1 MMHDHQVLIPAAFVS
16 RPNRFVAKAA
26 IGDTVVTCHMPNPG
40 RMWELL
46 YEGTRLYLRKAKD
59 PARKTPYDVV
69 GIEREGIPILLDTQ
83 YNNDVAEYLIQNHL
97 LPFWESCSVIRR
109 EVTVGDSRFDLLL
122 EQEGQPFYVE
132 VKSCT
137 LFGRKGAMFPDAVTE
152 RGRKHIEELAAMHD
166 KGIRTGL
173 LILAHWNRA
182 EWFLPDYHTDPAF
195 AEAFRRCAPRLDW
208 KAFSLSWDETFT
220 YPEPGK
226 LLSYPETLLIEENK
240 DAGDYFLVLEL
251 AEDRDITV
259 GSLGRIHFP
268 KGFYVYVGSAKK
280 NLMKRLERHKRKR
293 KGMHW
298 HIDYFRNEAQ
308 VLAALPVRTQTD
320 LEHLMARD
328 LIKAADWFIPHFGAT
343 DCTEDGSHLFGFR
356 RNPLHEKV
364 FMDIVEGF
372 RMNRLDGRVLNEKG

>member
-16 RPNRFVAKAA
+16 RPNRFVTK
-26 IGDTVVTCHMPNPG
+26 
-40 RMWELL
+40 LL

-69 GIEREGIPILLDTQ
+69 GIERDGVPILLDTQ
-83 YNNDVAEYLIQNHL
+83 YNNDVAEYLIRNHL
-97 LPFWESCSVIRR
+97 IPGWESCRVVKR

-166 KGIRTGL
+166 EGIRTGL

-208 KAFSLSWDETFT
+208 KAFSLSWDKTFT

-226 LLSYPETLLIEENK
+226 LLMYPETLLAEENQ
-240 DAGDYFLVLEL
+240 DAGDYFVVLEL
-251 AEDRDITV
+251 AENRDIAV
-259 GSLGRIHFP
+259 GSLGRVHFP

-298 HIDYFRNEAQ
+298 HIDYFRNEAK
-308 VLAALPVRTQTD
+308 VLAALPVRTQDD
-320 LEHLMARD
+320 LEHLMARE
-328 LIKAADWFIPHFGAT
+328 LIKAADWSISHFGAT
-343 DCTEDGSHLFGFR
+343 DCPEDGSHLFGFIK
-356 RNPLHEKV
+356 NPLHEKG
-364 FMDIVEGF
+364 FMDIVERF
-372 RMNRLDGRVLNEKG
+372 RMNRLDARAVKEKG